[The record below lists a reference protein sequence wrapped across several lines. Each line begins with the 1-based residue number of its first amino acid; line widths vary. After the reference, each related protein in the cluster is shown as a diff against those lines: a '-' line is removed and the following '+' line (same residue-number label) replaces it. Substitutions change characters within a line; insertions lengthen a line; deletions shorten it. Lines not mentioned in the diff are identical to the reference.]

1 MNETKALGM
10 IEVYGRVADV
20 EALDAALKAADTHLV
35 SLSKVGG
42 GLTTIFV
49 EGEVAAVKASVE
61 AGGAAADRVGKLVS
75 THVIPRPDPSVRE
88 MLRRDIQIPPSG
100 TAPDGSNGPNGSVVP
115 PEEEED
121 VPAPAPAVKAAPV
134 QAAAPAAP
142 IAKPAPAV
150 EAAPVAKPAP
160 APAPTA
166 EPAPAAKPAPA
177 PAAKAAPA
185 DPELSGLTVSK
196 LRQLARNT
204 EGFPMDKA
212 EIRFAK
218 KDALLAGFSSVK
230 GK

>member
-35 SLSKVGG
+35 CMSKVGG

-61 AGGAAADRVGKLVS
+61 AGGAAADRVGNLVS

-100 TAPDGSNGPNGSVVP
+100 TAPDGSNGPNGSIVP
-115 PEEEED
+115 PAEEE
-121 VPAPAPAVKAAPV
+121 APAPAVRPV
-134 QAAAPAAP
+134 PAAPAAP
-142 IAKPAPAV
+142 VVKPAAPAPAQAPAPAKTAPAP
-150 EAAPVAKPAP
+150 EAAP
-160 APAPTA
+160 APAPKA
-166 EPAPAAKPAPA
+166 APSKPAE
-177 PAAKAAPA
+177 PA
-185 DPELSGLTVSK
+185 DPELSGMTVSK

-218 KDALLAGFSSVK
+218 KDALLAGFQAVK
-230 GK
+230 EK

>member
-35 SLSKVGG
+35 SMSKVGG

-100 TAPDGSNGPNGSVVP
+100 TAPDGSNGPNGSIVP
-115 PEEEED
+115 PAEEEA
-121 VPAPAPAVKAAPV
+121 PAPAPAVRPV
-134 QAAAPAAP
+134 PAAPAAP
-142 IAKPAPAV
+142 VVKPAAPAPAQ
-150 EAAPVAKPAP
+150 AP
-160 APAPTA
+160 APAPK
-166 EPAPAAKPAPA
+166 AAPAPA
-177 PAAKAAPA
+177 PKAAPAKPAEPA
-185 DPELSGLTVSK
+185 DPELSGMTVSK

-218 KDALLAGFSSVK
+218 KDALLAGFQAVK
-230 GK
+230 EK

>member
-35 SLSKVGG
+35 CMSKVGG

-61 AGGAAADRVGKLVS
+61 AGGAAADRVGNLVS

-100 TAPDGSNGPNGSVVP
+100 TAPDGSNGPNGSIVP
-115 PEEEED
+115 PAEEEA
-121 VPAPAPAVKAAPV
+121 PAPAPAVRPV
-134 QAAAPAAP
+134 PAAPAAP
-142 IAKPAPAV
+142 VIKPAAPAPAQ
-150 EAAPVAKPAP
+150 AP
-160 APAPTA
+160 APAPKA
-166 EPAPAAKPAPA
+166 APAKPAE
-177 PAAKAAPA
+177 PA
-185 DPELSGLTVSK
+185 DPELSGMTVSK

-218 KDALLAGFSSVK
+218 KDALLAGFQAVK
-230 GK
+230 EK

>member
-20 EALDAALKAADTHLV
+20 EALDAALKAADTSLV

-61 AGGAAADRVGKLVS
+61 AGGAAAARVGTLIS

-100 TAPDGSNGPNGSVVP
+100 TSPDGSNGPNGSVVP
-115 PEEEED
+115 PDPEA
-121 VPAPAPAVKAAPV
+121 PAPAPAEAKAAPAPAAPAPATKP
-134 QAAAPAAP
+134 AAAPAP
-142 IAKPAPAV
+142 
-150 EAAPVAKPAP
+150 APVAKPAP
-160 APAPTA
+160 APAVK
-166 EPAPAAKPAPA
+166 PAPASAKPAPA
-177 PAAKAAPA
+177 SAPAKPAEPA
-185 DPELSGLTVSK
+185 DPELSKLTVSK
-196 LRQLARNT
+196 LRQLARST

-218 KDALLAGFSSVK
+218 KDALLNGFQQVK

>member
-35 SLSKVGG
+35 CMSKVGG

-61 AGGAAADRVGKLVS
+61 AGGAAADRVGNLVS

-100 TAPDGSNGPNGSVVP
+100 TAPDGSNGPNGSIVP
-115 PEEEED
+115 PAEEEA
-121 VPAPAPAVKAAPV
+121 PAPAPAVRPV
-134 QAAAPAAP
+134 PAAPAAP
-142 IAKPAPAV
+142 VVKPAAPAPAQ
-150 EAAPVAKPAP
+150 AP
-160 APAPTA
+160 APAPKA
-166 EPAPAAKPAPA
+166 APAKPAE
-177 PAAKAAPA
+177 PA
-185 DPELSGLTVSK
+185 DPELSGMTVSK

-218 KDALLAGFSSVK
+218 KDALLAGFQAVK
-230 GK
+230 EK

>member
-20 EALDAALKAADTHLV
+20 EALDAALKAADTSLV

-61 AGGAAADRVGKLVS
+61 AGGAAAARVGTLIS

-100 TAPDGSNGPNGSVVP
+100 TSPDGSNGPNGSVVP
-115 PEEEED
+115 PDPEAPAPAPAEAK
-121 VPAPAPAVKAAPV
+121 VAPAPATKPAAAPAPAVK
-134 QAAAPAAP
+134 PA
-142 IAKPAPAV
+142 
-150 EAAPVAKPAP
+150 
-160 APAPTA
+160 
-166 EPAPAAKPAPA
+166 PAPAAKPAPA
-177 PAAKAAPA
+177 PAVKPAPAPAKPAEPA
-185 DPELSGLTVSK
+185 DPELSKLTVSK
-196 LRQLARNT
+196 LRQLARST

-218 KDALLAGFSSVK
+218 KDALLNGFQQVK

>member
-35 SLSKVGG
+35 CMSKVGG

-61 AGGAAADRVGKLVS
+61 AGGAAADRVGNLVS

-100 TAPDGSNGPNGSVVP
+100 TAPDGSNGPNGSIVP
-115 PEEEED
+115 PAEEEA
-121 VPAPAPAVKAAPV
+121 PAPAPAVRPV
-134 QAAAPAAP
+134 PAAPAAP
-142 IAKPAPAV
+142 VVKPAPAQV
-150 EAAPVAKPAP
+150 PAQAKPAP
-160 APAPTA
+160 APKAA
-166 EPAPAAKPAPA
+166 PAPASKAAPAPA
-177 PAAKAAPA
+177 PKAAPAKPAEPA
-185 DPELSGLTVSK
+185 DPELSGMTVSK

-218 KDALLAGFSSVK
+218 KDALLAGFQAVK
-230 GK
+230 KK

>member
-20 EALDAALKAADTHLV
+20 AALDAALKAADTSLV

-61 AGGAAADRVGKLVS
+61 AGGAAAARVGTLIS

-100 TAPDGSNGPNGSVVP
+100 TSPDGSNGPNGSVVP
-115 PEEEED
+115 PDSEAPAPAPAEAKPAPAPAAPAP
-121 VPAPAPAVKAAPV
+121 VTKPAAAPAPAPAVK
-134 QAAAPAAP
+134 PA
-142 IAKPAPAV
+142 
-150 EAAPVAKPAP
+150 
-160 APAPTA
+160 
-166 EPAPAAKPAPA
+166 PAPAAKPAPA
-177 PAAKAAPA
+177 PAAKPAPTPTPAKPAEPA
-185 DPELSGLTVSK
+185 DPELSKLTVSK
-196 LRQLARNT
+196 LRQLARST

-218 KDALLAGFSSVK
+218 KDALLNGFQQVK

>member
-35 SLSKVGG
+35 CMSKVGG

-61 AGGAAADRVGKLVS
+61 AGGAAADRVGNLVS

-100 TAPDGSNGPNGSVVP
+100 TAPDGSNGPNGSIVP
-115 PEEEED
+115 PAEEE
-121 VPAPAPAVKAAPV
+121 APAPAVRPVPAASVVKP
-134 QAAAPAAP
+134 APAQAP
-142 IAKPAPAV
+142 AQAKPAPASK
-150 EAAPVAKPAP
+150 AAP
-160 APAPTA
+160 APAPK
-166 EPAPAAKPAPA
+166 AAPAPA
-177 PAAKAAPA
+177 PKAAPAKPA
-185 DPELSGLTVSK
+185 DPELSGMTVSK

-218 KDALLAGFSSVK
+218 KDALLAGFQAVK
-230 GK
+230 KK